1 MAFARGTPAALSPEE
16 QMKRHWPIVA
26 VSVLSLMT
34 IDAAYAGAKKHRRH
48 VARAPVAVESSFAPA
63 RMIEVRPGVI
73 ISSYDC
79 LIDEG
84 YGRYRRCSDGKK

>member
-1 MAFARGTPAALSPEE
+1 MTQSLEK

-26 VSVLSLMT
+26 VSVLSLVT
-34 IDAAYAGAKKHRRH
+34 IDAAYAGAKKHPRH
-48 VARAPVAVESSFAPA
+48 VTRAPAAVESSFAPA

-79 LIDEG
+79 ITDEG
-84 YGRYRRCSDGKK
+84 YGRWRPCGDVNTR

>member
-1 MAFARGTPAALSPEE
+1 MVRGGHDTELEE

-26 VSVLSLMT
+26 VSVLSLVA
-34 IDAAYAGAKKHRRH
+34 IDAAYAGAKKQRHH
-48 VARAPVAVESSFAPA
+48 VAPATAAVGSSFAPA

-79 LIDEG
+79 VTDQG
-84 YGRYRRCSDGKK
+84 YGRWRPCSDINTQ

>member
-1 MAFARGTPAALSPEE
+1 
-16 QMKRHWPIVA
+16 MKRHWPIVA
-26 VSVLSLMT
+26 ASVLALVT

-48 VARAPVAVESSFAPA
+48 VARAPAAVESPFAPA

-79 LIDEG
+79 IIDEG
-84 YGRYRRCSDGKK
+84 YGRYRRCSDGKSTQ